1 MSDTKHIQDVLEHGG
16 DICSR
21 CGKEDYGTNFED
33 VEGKP
38 VCEDC
43 FENEDSADSESSQT
57 A

>member
-1 MSDTKHIQDVLEHGG
+1 MSDTKHIQDVLEHGE

-21 CGKEDYGTNFED
+21 CGKEDYFTNFED
-33 VEGKP
+33 VDGKP

-43 FENEDSADSESSQT
+43 LADETATQT